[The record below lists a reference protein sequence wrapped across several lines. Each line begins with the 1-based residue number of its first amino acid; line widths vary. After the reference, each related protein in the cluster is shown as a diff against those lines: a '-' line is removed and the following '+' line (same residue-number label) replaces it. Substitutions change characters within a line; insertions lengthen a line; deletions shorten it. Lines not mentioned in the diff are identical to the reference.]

1 MNRFSREYAENIE
14 SRLKRVGLSVDLLF
28 PNDDVPMGKVLA
40 NISSRGTLYAILVT
54 HQNQELR
61 SITVNVLHGIP
72 AEHRNMPVDDAIAFI
87 GTNFQE
93 NRRKAVNLPKAVP
106 IIQPQGNA
114 PPLTERHPEAIQ
126 ALLNL
131 LAGNRPLT
139 VFQYDRIIKYLHER
153 KDLQIKAELGD
164 AATDIDLPS
173 PEELAEA
180 AIAEAKKA
188 AAIKAEKELQEKIM
202 SILNKPSIIP
212 AIVPEEE
219 PPVQTVQAASSSN
232 SSNSNLLHDP
242 KVQKALDS
250 LLGGFQF

>member
-1 MNRFSREYAENIE
+1 
-14 SRLKRVGLSVDLLF
+14 
-28 PNDDVPMGKVLA
+28 MGKVLA

-61 SITVNVLHGIP
+61 SITVNILHGIP

-93 NRRKAVNLPKAVP
+93 NRHKASVNLPKSVP
-106 IIQPQGNA
+106 IIQPQSNA

-153 KDLQIKAELGD
+153 KDFQIKAELGD

-173 PEELAEA
+173 PEELAAIARAEA
-180 AIAEAKKA
+180 AKA
-188 AAIKAEKELQEKIM
+188 AAIKAEKELQDKIM

-212 AIVPEEE
+212 TIVPEEE
-219 PPVQTVQAASSSN
+219 PIQPVQAASSSA